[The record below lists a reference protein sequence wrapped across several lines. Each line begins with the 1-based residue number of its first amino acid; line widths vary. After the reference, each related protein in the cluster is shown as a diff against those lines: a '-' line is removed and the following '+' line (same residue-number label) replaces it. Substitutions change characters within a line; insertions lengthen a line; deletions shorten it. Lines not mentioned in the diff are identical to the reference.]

1 MGTSTR
7 YNEIADQYMA
17 CWTEED
23 ADQRH
28 KLVEQLWAEDCQ
40 FFNRFFVCN
49 GRAQMEFAIGRAHEE
64 YYSKGFTFKSQ
75 NDAYGHHQGM
85 KFGWVMIS
93 AETGE
98 VDTFGQDFLLLNDE
112 GRIAIDYQFQMKRP
126 SV

>member
-1 MGTSTR
+1 
-7 YNEIADQYMA
+7 
-17 CWTEED
+17 
-23 ADQRH
+23 
-28 KLVEQLWAEDCQ
+28 
-40 FFNRFFVCN
+40 
-49 GRAQMEFAIGRAHEE
+49 
-64 YYSKGFTFKSQ
+64 
-75 NDAYGHHQGM
+75 M